1 MKKFDGCF
9 KFMFLLIIILVS
21 PGCQA
26 QEKQPVVAPKG
37 LQQPAAVVYINGSKY
52 RLIQRH
58 SQYWL
63 LTDLQNSQKLRLT
76 NQLVVS
82 GIHSADELRSRL
94 NITSAFAIKPIADG
108 VMSVSGPITQLMQLE
123 PQLRKLA
130 GVQTEWQLFYLPLK
144 SQSEN

>member
-1 MKKFDGCF
+1 MNIFGERF
-9 KFMFLLIIILVS
+9 KAMIWCLCLLVI

-26 QEKQPVVAPKG
+26 QEKQPVVTPKG

-52 RLIQRH
+52 RLLKRH

-82 GIHSADELRSRL
+82 GIHSADELRTKL
-94 NITSAFAIKPIADG
+94 KITPAFTIKPIADG